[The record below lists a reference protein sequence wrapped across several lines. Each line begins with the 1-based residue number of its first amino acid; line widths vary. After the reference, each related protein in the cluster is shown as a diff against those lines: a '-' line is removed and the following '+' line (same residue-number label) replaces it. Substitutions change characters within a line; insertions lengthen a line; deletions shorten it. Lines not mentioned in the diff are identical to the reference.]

1 MSQTEYVR
9 QRQNSKKK
17 FLKIGRLSSRSLK
30 YAECCHFRLLFCNE
44 RQGNEQ
50 RIITRAYTVIVL
62 VAAAVKVCL
71 LNSLEPSKRQNNE
84 QPKKKKPK
92 ESPADQND
100 CQECRKYIFNKTSFE
115 NQNIND
121 IPAISCQVVSRKWS
135 VLCTHSVSNVRR

>member
-1 MSQTEYVR
+1 MFQNCPRTVYVLSNMQNMVFSR
-9 QRQNSKKK
+9 CYIVAFCKQRY
-17 FLKIGRLSSRSLK
+17 R
-30 YAECCHFRLLFCNE
+30 
-44 RQGNEQ
+44 NEQ
-50 RIITRAYTVIVL
+50 RVRMHTYTVIVL

-71 LNSLEPSKRQNNE
+71 LNSLEPNKRQNNE